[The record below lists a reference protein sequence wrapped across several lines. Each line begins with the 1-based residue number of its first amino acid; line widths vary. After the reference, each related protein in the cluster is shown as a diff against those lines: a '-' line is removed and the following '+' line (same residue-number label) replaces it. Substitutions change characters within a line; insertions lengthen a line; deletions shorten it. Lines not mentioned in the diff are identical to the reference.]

1 MFLDA
6 LLGLTD
12 VVLIALG
19 VAFVHFEDNVS
30 QALSPLLSTF
40 PAPDSPHKD

>member
-6 LLGLTD
+6 LLGPTD

-19 VAFVHFEDNVS
+19 VAFLHFKDDVS

-40 PAPDSPHKD
+40 PAPDSLQKD